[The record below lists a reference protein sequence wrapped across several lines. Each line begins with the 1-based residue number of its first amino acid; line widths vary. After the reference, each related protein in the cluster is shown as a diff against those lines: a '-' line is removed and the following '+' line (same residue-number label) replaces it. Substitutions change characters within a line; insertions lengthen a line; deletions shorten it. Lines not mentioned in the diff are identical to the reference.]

1 MQKLLKFKQKLLNYL
16 LKLIFF
22 NFAIDENRMR

>member
-22 NFAIDENRMR
+22 NFAIDENRMQ